1 MSFDCFGRNRG
12 LCLGVAILLGACALG
27 SRNAFADTNLVNSS
41 SWVIDGTDDTGLNPT
56 NIALTVNGDTVSSFS
71 KLAFSYNVGGSGVV
85 VVCTITGSGAIRLSL
100 PPPGLFGG
108 TFNLATY
115 EDCDLGLLPPMA
127 ITELE
132 IRTKKGKKDTL
143 EMKGKLSNFNSM
155 ESKDF
160 ELTFETPDIDSVS
173 VDVQYSLTATRDI
186 CINQTNHA
194 VADDF
199 HAVSMAANYISPS
212 VQENDLARFIR
223 ITNKTCFF
231 YGCVVTKKSLC
242 EGLVNTNGFLV
253 NNPRAL
259 GNPNIILVHTQPV
272 PTNTPT
278 LMVAFRQPSRSVIKT
293 QGFVNETADPTD
305 QNVTVWGDWVK
316 AKDEY
321 KNKRKIGKFR
331 YTLSVSSPQM
341 FSCDDTK

>member
-1 MSFDCFGRNRG
+1 MMLFVCFGRFRG
-12 LCLGVAILLGACALG
+12 FGFAVLLGMGAVLNQAAL
-27 SRNAFADTNLVNSS
+27 ADTNLVDNGT
-41 SWVIDGTDDTGLNPT
+41 WVVDGTDDTGPNPT
-56 NIALTVNGDTVSSFS
+56 NITLTVNGDAVGPFS
-71 KLAFSYNVGGSGVV
+71 ELAFSYNVGGSGVV
-85 VVCTITGSGAIRLSL
+85 AVCTITGSGAIRLSL

-108 TFNLATY
+108 TFYLATY

-132 IRTKKGKKDTL
+132 IRTKKGKKDSL
-143 EMKGKLSNFNSM
+143 EMKGKLSNFSSM

-160 ELTFETPDIDSVS
+160 ELTFDTPDVDSVS
-173 VDVQYSLTATRDI
+173 AEVQYSLTATRDI
-186 CINQTNHA
+186 CISQTNHDA
-194 VADDF
+194 ADDF

-231 YGCVVTKKSLC
+231 YGCVITKKSLC
-242 EGLVNTNGFLV
+242 ESLVNTNGYLV
-253 NNPRAL
+253 NAPRVL
-259 GNPNIILVHTQPV
+259 GNPNIILAHTQPV

-278 LMVAFRQPSRSVIKT
+278 LMVAFRQPSRGVIKT
-293 QGFVNETADPTD
+293 QGFVNETVDPAD
-305 QNVTVWGDWVK
+305 QNVVVWGDWVK

-331 YTLSVSSPQM
+331 YTLSVSPPQT